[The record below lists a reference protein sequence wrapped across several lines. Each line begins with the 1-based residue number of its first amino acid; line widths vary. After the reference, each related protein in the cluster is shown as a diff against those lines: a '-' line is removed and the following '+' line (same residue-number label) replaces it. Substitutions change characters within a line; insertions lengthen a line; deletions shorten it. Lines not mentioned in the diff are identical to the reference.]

1 MTSYLRV
8 TRASGLW
15 WVGHAAIHASYHF
28 LQQLPCP
35 EIALCKARIMVC
47 QIISWKHYSMMAR
60 APSRWSDRPVKR
72 IDAAE
77 VRVTGGTC
85 DQSSDWRS
93 CGMRGIQEGCL
104 PAGEGGGEPAERATL
119 DSALGVQCEFG
130 FVRIPARLSPAGSLG
145 KLFGRRQ
152 AGLGAQHMNADACR
166 ITTCSSLSYRLLG
179 LLWSTL

>member
-35 EIALCKARIMVC
+35 EIALCKARIVVC

-77 VRVTGGTC
+77 VRVIGGTC

-104 PAGEGGGEPAERATL
+104 PAGEGGGARRKSDIGLSAGRAVWIRFCPNPSPTEPGRQSRETFRTQTGGSRRSAHERR
-119 DSALGVQCEFG
+119 C
-130 FVRIPARLSPAGSLG
+130 
-145 KLFGRRQ
+145 
-152 AGLGAQHMNADACR
+152 M
-166 ITTCSSLSYRLLG
+166 
-179 LLWSTL
+179 